1 MSVHST
7 QLPTLGNTLGAVFLG
22 VVISCILFG
31 VSTLQVYNYYHYYP
45 HDGLLHKLSVRIF
58 RLLDLTHLSLTVYST
73 YHYGVLG
80 FGNIDGLQEVI
91 WAIKLHTAINVV
103 IILMVQSLYAYRVWL
118 LGGYHH
124 GVLGYLV
131 AAVVLGGFGI
141 GIVLAYETYS
151 INVWSEAADI
161 SWAIQSSF
169 AASTAIDVV
178 ISVAM
183 CYYLRKSK
191 GTELRLNSRISTL
204 MQYTLSS
211 GVFTSACSLACLF
224 TFILMPNNLVFLA
237 LTYLL
242 TRLYVNS
249 FAAMLNARQRVQRP
263 NDSSFGFALSNHIS
277 SVAFTYGSASHSV
290 PDLERQVPRDTKFDW
305 IDVPAAPVRSL
316 SNASAT
322 SGGTYVPH
330 MTGPALFDPQPPAK
344 VEYAYTRNW

>member
-22 VVISCILFG
+22 VVISCILFD

-58 RLLDLTHLSLTVYST
+58 RLLDLTHLSLTVY
-73 YHYGVLG
+73 HYGVLG
-80 FGNIDGLQEVI
+80 FGNTDGLQEVI
-91 WAIKLHTAINVV
+91 WAIKLHTAINVI

-204 MQYTLSS
+204 MQYTLSC

-224 TFILMPNNLVFLA
+224 TFILMPNNPVFLA

-249 FAAMLNARQRVQRP
+249 FAAMLKRVPRP
-263 NDSSFGFALSNHIS
+263 NDSSFGFALTNHIS
-277 SVAFTYGSASHSV
+277 SVAFTYGSASRSV

-305 IDVPAAPVRSL
+305 IDVPSTPVRSL
-316 SNASAT
+316 SDASAT

-330 MTGPALFDPQPPAK
+330 MTGPAVFDPQPPAK